1 MAKASQEIQFTYH
14 VTYIEYCFSGC
25 AAQSAFRC
33 SRRNLGE
40 SDLVWIFGIRLSH
53 GDIRVLGRVRW
64 VLNRRGRGFRGCA
77 EKIRQHSNS
86 LKVRCHSVLNGS
98 RSEDFEVK
106 KAGPRPA

>member
-40 SDLVWIFGIRLSH
+40 IRFGLDLQDQALA
-53 GDIRVLGRVRW
+53 
-64 VLNRRGRGFRGCA
+64 RG
-77 EKIRQHSNS
+77 HP
-86 LKVRCHSVLNGS
+86 GS
-98 RSEDFEVK
+98 RADPLGPESEGEKV
-106 KAGPRPA
+106 PRVCGENSAT